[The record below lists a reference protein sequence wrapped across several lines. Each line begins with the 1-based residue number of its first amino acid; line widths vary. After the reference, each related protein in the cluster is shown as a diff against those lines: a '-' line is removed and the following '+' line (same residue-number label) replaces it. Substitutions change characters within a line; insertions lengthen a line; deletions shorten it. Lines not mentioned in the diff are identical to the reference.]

1 MTTEAI
7 EGVVESSGDT
17 KPKEWWAV
25 FPLKGRD
32 VHFLPPSPEQ
42 LMVLRRLARQ
52 LNVDGQPA
60 GRVMTT
66 MAKILDAVS
75 ACMSSDEE
83 RDYADQLVLD
93 REIDMDTLA
102 QMIKAA
108 LGGPNRQPE
117 KKAPAKR
124 VRRR

>member
-1 MTTEAI
+1 
-7 EGVVESSGDT
+7 
-17 KPKEWWAV
+17 
-25 FPLKGRD
+25 
-32 VHFLPPSPEQ
+32 
-42 LMVLRRLARQ
+42 MVLRRLARQ
-52 LNVDGQPA
+52 LNVDGQPV
-60 GRVMTT
+60 GRIMTT

-83 RDYADQLVLD
+83 VDYVDQLVLD
-93 REIDMDTLA
+93 KKIDMDVLA